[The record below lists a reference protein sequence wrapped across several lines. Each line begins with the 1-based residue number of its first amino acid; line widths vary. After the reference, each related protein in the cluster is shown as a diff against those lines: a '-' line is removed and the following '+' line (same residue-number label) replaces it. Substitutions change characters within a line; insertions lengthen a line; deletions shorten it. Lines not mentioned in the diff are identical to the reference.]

1 MIVGG
6 DYESAKLEA
15 VKKLVEEDVKSVTLY
30 YEKGLFGWC
39 VDWETFSD
47 EEREKIW
54 D

>member
-30 YEKGLFGWC
+30 YKNDLFGWC
-39 VDWETFSD
+39 VGWEIFSD
-47 EEREKIW
+47 EERENI
-54 D
+54 